1 MAYLFHIKIESIN
14 IYPLGGIS
22 NFNMPL
28 NINPI
33 KELLILIMGPIFQF
47 LAYFLLLII
56 LPNKK
61 EIIEFYHYHILIF
74 NLLPIIPLDGGKLL
88 FLLLQINIPYYKSYK
103 IIILISYLLT
113 VTIIWHKIDL
123 NIIITVLLV
132 VLLVSKEYKKIKIRY
147 EKFLLERYLKKQKY
161 RKKRIITSEKNFY
174 RNCTHLIK
182 VGDKYSLE
190 EEFLRK
196 KYEKS
201 QKSY

>member
-1 MAYLFHIKIESIN
+1 MAYLFHIKIKSIN

-88 FLLLQINIPYYKSYK
+88 FLLLQINISYYKSYK

-113 VTIIWHKIDL
+113 VTILWHKIDL
-123 NIIITVLLV
+123 NILITVLLL

-161 RKKRIITSEKNFY
+161 KRKKIITSEKNFY

>member
-88 FLLLQINIPYYKSYK
+88 FLLLQINISYYKSYK

-113 VTIIWHKIDL
+113 VTILWNKIDL
-123 NIIITVLLV
+123 NILITVLLL

>member
-113 VTIIWHKIDL
+113 VTILWHKIDL
-123 NIIITVLLV
+123 NILITVLLL
-132 VLLVSKEYKKIKIRY
+132 VLLVSKEYKKINIRY

-161 RKKRIITSEKNFY
+161 KRKRIVTSEKNFY

-182 VGDKYSLE
+182 VEDKYSLE

>member
-1 MAYLFHIKIESIN
+1 MAYLFHIKVESIN

-61 EIIEFYHYHILIF
+61 EIIEFYHYHILMF

-103 IIILISYLLT
+103 IIIVISYLLT
-113 VTIIWHKIDL
+113 VTILWHKIDL
-123 NIIITVLLV
+123 NIIITVLLL

-161 RKKRIITSEKNFY
+161 KRKRIITSEKNFY

-190 EEFLRK
+190 EDYLRK

>member
-1 MAYLFHIKIESIN
+1 MAYLFHIKIKSIN

-88 FLLLQINIPYYKSYK
+88 FLLLQINISYYKSYK

-113 VTIIWHKIDL
+113 VTILWHKIDL
-123 NIIITVLLV
+123 NILITVLLL

>member
-113 VTIIWHKIDL
+113 VTILRHKIDL
-123 NIIITVLLV
+123 NILITVLLL
-132 VLLVSKEYKKIKIRY
+132 VLLVSKEYKKIDIRY

-161 RKKRIITSEKNFY
+161 KRKRIITSEKNFY

-182 VGDKYSLE
+182 VGDNYCFE

>member
-88 FLLLQINIPYYKSYK
+88 FLLLQINISYYKSYK

-113 VTIIWHKIDL
+113 VTILWHKIDL
-123 NIIITVLLV
+123 NILITVLLL

-161 RKKRIITSEKNFY
+161 KRKKIITSEKNFY